1 MKRRILVVDDTPLIR
16 EHLRVILE
24 MDGFEVETAAD
35 GRSALAAVRERLF
48 HLVITDLRMPDMNGI
63 ELLTRA
69 RAEKLP
75 FGVIVLTGHGDTLIA
90 LDAMKAGADD
100 FVTKPYEPDHFRI
113 VVQRILERRRLIDE
127 LEQLRKQMRESY
139 SFHNMVS
146 KSARMRKIF
155 DLIEQVGPLGSTV
168 LVTGETGT
176 GKELVAQAIH
186 AADSRRKGPFV
197 ALNCAVLHESLLE
210 SELFGHEKG
219 AFTGADRRKKGR
231 FELAD
236 GGTLFLDEVGD
247 VPPSMQ
253 AKLLRVLQSGTF
265 ERVGGTETVSVE
277 VRIIAAT
284 NKRLEDEVK
293 AGRFRSDL
301 FYRLNVIRIDLP
313 PLRERVEDIP
323 LLAMHFL
330 EKLIPMSTPPVTE
343 IDSEAMQTLVTHRWP
358 GNVRELENAIKAA
371 VAMADGSVLHRATLP
386 GTVAPRARQ
395 PFPGDSLIDIERPL
409 PELTGDLVSRVEREY
424 FAKLLSHYRGNVAR
438 CARHSGLSRRS
449 VTQKLQKYDLDRTRF
464 KDPLLDGG
472 LFPASALDD
481 RTDVPPEVD
490 DDDPSEHDEEAM
502 PGESS

>member
-24 MDGFEVETAAD
+24 MDGFEVETAGD
-35 GRSALAAVRERLF
+35 GHSALAAVRERLF
-48 HLVITDLRMPDMNGI
+48 HLVITDLRMPDMSGL
-63 ELLTRA
+63 ELLAAA

-75 FGVIVLTGHGDTLIA
+75 FGVIVLTGHGDTQVA

-100 FVTKPYEPDHFRI
+100 FVTKPYETDHFRFL
-113 VVQRILERRRLIDE
+113 VQRILERRRLIDE
-127 LEQLRKQMRESY
+127 LEQLRKQMRASY

-146 KSARMRKIF
+146 KSPKMRKVF
-155 DLIEQVGPLGSTV
+155 DLIEQVGPLCSTV

-176 GKELVAQAIH
+176 GKELVAQAVH
-186 AADSRRKGPFV
+186 SADSRRKGPFI
-197 ALNCAVLHESLLE
+197 ALNCAVLHDSLLE

-247 VPPSMQ
+247 VPAVMQ
-253 AKLLRVLQSGTF
+253 PKLLRVLQSGTF
-265 ERVGGTETVSVE
+265 ERVGGTETVKVD
-277 VRIIAAT
+277 VRIVAAT

-313 PLRERVEDIP
+313 PLRDRAEDIP

-330 EKLIPMSTPPVTE
+330 EKQTPMSTPPVTE
-343 IDSEAMQTLVTHRWP
+343 IDSEAMQTLLAHQWP
-358 GNVRELENAIKAA
+358 GNVRELENAITAA
-371 VAMADGSVLHRATLP
+371 VAMADGAVIHSGALP
-386 GTVAPRARQ
+386 RTIVDKRPLPDGTNP
-395 PFPGDSLIDIERPL
+395 LIDIERPL
-409 PELTGDLVSRVEREY
+409 PELTNELVSRVERDY
-424 FAKLLSHYRGNVAR
+424 FVRLLAHYKGNVAR

-464 KDPLLDGG
+464 KE
-472 LFPASALDD
+472 ALD
-481 RTDVPPEVD
+481 PA
-490 DDDPSEHDEEAM
+490 EA
-502 PGESS
+502 